1 MTEIVVTTQA
11 ELDAALNDP
20 AITYADHE
28 IMIQSPIGL
37 WIVVKDSKGKDVR
50 AWGSA
55 TVRAWDNATVEA
67 GDNATVEA
75 WGSATVRAWDNAT
88 VRAGGSATVRAGGSA
103 TVRAGGNA
111 TVEAWDNATVE
122 AGDNATVRAWDNATV
137 RAGGSATVR
146 AGGSATVRA
155 WDNAT
160 VRAGDNATVE
170 AGIYVPVHVYDT
182 GVILRG
188 GIPIRPESV
197 KTITPESWCAAQLV
211 TVDADGMA
219 HLYKAVNS
227 DGKSDWGG
235 IYIVGET
242 TDDTRNWRD
251 DRECGHGLHASPTPF
266 LAQQYFEEATRFF
279 EVTCP
284 VEDLR
289 PIGNTK
295 CKAPRLHVLRE
306 VDINGNPLD
315 ATEQQER
322 GGDQ

>member
-1 MTEIVVTTQA
+1 M
-11 ELDAALNDP
+11 
-20 AITYADHE
+20 
-28 IMIQSPIGL
+28 
-37 WIVVKDSKGKDVR
+37 R
-50 AWGSA
+50 AGGSA
-55 TVRAWDNATVEA
+55 TVRAGGSATVEA
-67 GDNATVEA
+67 G
-75 WGSATVRAWDNAT
+75 DNAT

-103 TVRAGGNA
+103 TV
-111 TVEAWDNATVE
+111 E
-122 AGDNATVRAWDNATV
+122 AGDNATV

-146 AGGSATVRA
+146 AGGSATVEA
-155 WDNAT
+155 GDNAT
-160 VRAGDNATVE
+160 VRAGGSATVRAGGSATVE

-266 LAQQYFEEATRFF
+266 LAQQYFEEAARFF

-284 VEDLR
+284 VEELR

-306 VDINGNPLD
+306 VDIDGNPLD
-315 ATEQQER
+315 GE
-322 GGDQ
+322 GDRR